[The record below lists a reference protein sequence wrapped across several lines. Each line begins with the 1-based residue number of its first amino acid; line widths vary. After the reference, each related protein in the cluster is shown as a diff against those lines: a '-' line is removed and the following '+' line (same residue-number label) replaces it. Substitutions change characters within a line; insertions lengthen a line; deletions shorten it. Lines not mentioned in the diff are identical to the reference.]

1 VLDEVLA
8 EELRGLAVH
17 DVSNDAARRLHA
29 QMLSRHDA
37 LRKREERWRFAR
49 AAILATTCVT
59 YLTWA
64 IAFTIA
70 LR

>member
-1 VLDEVLA
+1 VLDDD
-8 EELRGLAVH
+8 LRALPVH
-17 DVSNDAARRLHA
+17 DVPNDAARRLHA

-37 LRKREERWRFAR
+37 VRKREERARIAR
-49 AAILATTCVT
+49 AAILASACVT

>member
-1 VLDEVLA
+1 MLEEALDED
-8 EELRGLAVH
+8 LRDLAVH
-17 DVSNDAARRLHA
+17 DVSDDAARRLHA
-29 QMLSRHDA
+29 RMVSRHDA

-64 IAFTIA
+64 IAFTLA